1 MLHFMLGTAGSG
13 KTNTV
18 RRRIAEGVERG
29 ESGIVLLTPEQY
41 TFESEKALL
50 NLLGATSADRAEVIS
65 FTRLVDYI
73 GEDNLD
79 FSKVYADT
87 GIKAV
92 ILKKA
97 LISVKSELLAFNNV
111 KASPEFILSLLEIIT
126 EFKQSNITA
135 DELCASFKET
145 KSNTF
150 NRKMHDLGLII
161 SAYNAML
168 GEKYLDPDDD
178 LLRLNDALN
187 ESRYFLGKTV
197 YIDAFDGF
205 TMQQT
210 QRMFMLRFVP
220 TAPLTKRWVR
230 EFSQTLKR
238 RLLVL

>member
-135 DELCASFKET
+135 
-145 KSNTF
+145 
-150 NRKMHDLGLII
+150 
-161 SAYNAML
+161 
-168 GEKYLDPDDD
+168 
-178 LLRLNDALN
+178 
-187 ESRYFLGKTV
+187 
-197 YIDAFDGF
+197 
-205 TMQQT
+205 
-210 QRMFMLRFVP
+210 
-220 TAPLTKRWVR
+220 
-230 EFSQTLKR
+230 
-238 RLLVL
+238 